1 MKKSLLF
8 TALGLAA
15 LVQTAHAGTLDDV
28 KKRGE
33 LRCGVTQA
41 LAGFSVA
48 DDKGRWTGLD
58 VDYCRALASAIFHDP

>member
-1 MKKSLLF
+1 MKKSLIC

-15 LVQTAHAGTLDDV
+15 LAQIAQAGTLDDI

-48 DDKGRWTGLD
+48 DDNGRWTGLD
-58 VDYCRALASAIFHDP
+58 VD